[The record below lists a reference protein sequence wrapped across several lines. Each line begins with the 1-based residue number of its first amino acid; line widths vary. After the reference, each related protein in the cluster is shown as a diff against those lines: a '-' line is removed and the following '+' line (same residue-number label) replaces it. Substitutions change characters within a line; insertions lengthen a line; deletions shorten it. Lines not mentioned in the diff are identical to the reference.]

1 MRNNIE
7 KIGRFV
13 LTIATFFVAFE
24 CFGVDIKKAASLME
38 NGNYAEAYVAYT
50 NIIFASDSAEVTDGN
65 RAQALLDAPRC
76 LAKLR
81 RFDEAEPLLDK
92 AILERKEFAVHVA
105 YSQALGELPHYG
117 KMVKGVFSRVNEW
130 GVPYSSV
137 EHDRVKRLKCLK
149 AIMPDLAKQTKLRQ
163 RWFWNEVVNALEMNG
178 RNRGAAWKLLES
190 TSLTEIPQVEE
201 RVNRGESDFEV
212 GPAPVDENGEPLFY
226 GLVKSWEDAKN
237 DGERWMFANTARAA
251 VDDFGRRNSA
261 RSLGV
266 FAENQFG
273 GYRLRYEDDLKNL
286 IGDLRSL
293 DDDETITR
301 LANGIKRFKL
311 PIEYNYIRMW
321 RELNEYHLIA
331 REYERRYQ
339 FVKACEMWKKAGKGC
354 SHCVERISSPNVS
367 LSGNV
372 PVVSYKKRGR
382 FEVNFRN
389 ADELEFSLVKIDV
402 ARYLEEV

>member
-1 MRNNIE
+1 M
-7 KIGRFV
+7 KMHIGVNKSCCV
-13 LTIATFFVAFE
+13 LIAAAAFAAVN
-24 CFGVDIKKAASLME
+24 CFAQSIKNADSLME
-38 NGNYAEAYVAYT
+38 KGHYAEAYVAYT
-50 NIIFASDSAEVTDGN
+50 NIVFAPDSAEVTDGN
-65 RAQALLDAPRC
+65 RAQSLLDAPRC
-76 LAKLR
+76 LAKLK

-105 YSQALGELPHYG
+105 YSQAIGELPHYG
-117 KMVKGVFSRVNEW
+117 KMVKDVFSRLNEC

-178 RNRGAAWKLLES
+178 RNRGAAWKLQEL

-201 RVNRGESDFEV
+201 REDRGDSDFEE
-212 GPAPVDENGEPLFY
+212 GPAPVDENGEPIFY
-226 GLVKSWEDAKN
+226 GLVKNWEDAKN

-273 GYRLRYEDDLKNL
+273 VYHLRGEDNLTKL

-293 DDDETITR
+293 DDDETVAR
-301 LANGIKRFKL
+301 LANGVKRFKL
-311 PIEYNYIRMW
+311 PVEYNYMRMW
-321 RELNEYHLIA
+321 RELGDYASIA
-331 REYERRYQ
+331 QEYELRYQ
-339 FVKACEMWKKAGKGC
+339 FVKACEMWKRRARATAIMLIGFHLRM
-354 SHCVERISSPNVS
+354 S
-367 LSGNV
+367 
-372 PVVSYKKRGR
+372 R
-382 FEVNFRN
+382 FPEMCR
-389 ADELEFSLVKIDV
+389 S
-402 ARYLEEV
+402 